1 MSPIQRIAPG
11 PSTFALMVFLC
22 CIWGFTHAVMKL
34 MAPHISIVML
44 SGLRSGI
51 AAVLL
56 LLWAAARGITIFK
69 HDGTLWLGIAAGT
82 LFAGEFLF
90 ISLGLM
96 HTGAS
101 RMVVFLYL
109 APCLTILGLHWFI
122 PSERFTWAQW
132 LGILFAFAGIVV
144 AFGDGFA
151 SARSSLLGDVFGLI
165 AAVLWAA
172 TTVLIRATR
181 LSTISAAKVLFYQ
194 LAVTAVLLPIA
205 SPMLGEPGIVS
216 ITPLVILGLIYQSA
230 IVSFASY
237 LAWFWLLTRY
247 LASRISVFSFLT
259 PLFGVV
265 AGVVVLHEPLRPAF
279 LGAVALVG
287 LGIYLVNQTKS

>member
-1 MSPIQRIAPG
+1 
-11 PSTFALMVFLC
+11 MVFLC
-22 CIWGFTHAVMKL
+22 FIWGFTHVVAKL
-34 MAPHISIVML
+34 TAPHISMVMQ

-51 AAVLL
+51 SALLVLI
-56 LLWAAARGITIFK
+56 WAGARGIPIFK
-69 HDGTLWLGIAAGT
+69 RDRTLWLGIAAGA

-90 ISLGLM
+90 ISLGLV

-122 PSERFTWAQW
+122 PSERLSWRQW
-132 LGILFAFAGIVV
+132 LGILFAFGGIVL
-144 AFGDGFA
+144 AFSDGFA
-151 SARSSLLGDVFGLI
+151 AARSSLLGDLFGLI

-172 TTVLIRATR
+172 TTVLIRVTQ
-181 LSTISAAKVLFYQ
+181 LSTISASKVLFYQ
-194 LAVTAVLLPIA
+194 LAVTAVLLPVA
-205 SPMLGEPGIVS
+205 SIWLGEPGIVS
-216 ITPLVILGLIYQSA
+216 ITPLVILSLIYQSA

-247 LASRISVFSFLT
+247 LATRLSVFSFLT

-265 AGVVVLHEPLRPAF
+265 AGVVVLHEPLRPIF

-287 LGIYLVNQTKS
+287 MGIYLVNQPKS